1 MSLPPVAASLSLQP
15 EELEE
20 GQIMPVYTLNEEQLE
35 EGQLPPH
42 ALQQSSVHLQAP
54 FDDGHSD
61 GALDDELH
69 SASESDTDTA
79 AQSPDEERELAMLL
93 ADEEQPLPASSLFI
107 DAAALAAPS
116 YAAAS
121 STDAVCPPL
130 LHIVAP
136 SEPSDPTAAPASLV
150 SSLALL
156 PRS

>member
-1 MSLPPVAASLSLQP
+1 MSLPPGNAASQSLQL

-20 GQIMPVYTLNEEQLE
+20 GQIMPVYTLDEELE

-42 ALQQSSVHLQAP
+42 ALQQPSAHPQAS

-69 SASESDTDTA
+69 SASESDDIA

-93 ADEEQPLPASSLFI
+93 ADEEQPLQASSVFI
-107 DAAALAAPS
+107 DAAAHAAPS

-121 STDAVCPPL
+121 SADAVCPPL
-130 LHIVAP
+130 LHVVAP
-136 SEPSDPTAAPASLV
+136 SENSELAAASASLV
-150 SSLALL
+150 GTLALS
-156 PRS
+156 RCS

>member
-1 MSLPPVAASLSLQP
+1 MT
-15 EELEE
+15 
-20 GQIMPVYTLNEEQLE
+20 VYTLGEELE

-42 ALQQSSVHLQAP
+42 ALQQSGAHLRTP
-54 FDDGHSD
+54 LDDGHSD

-69 SASESDTDTA
+69 SASESDDTA

-93 ADEEQPLPASSLFI
+93 ADEEQPLPASSVFV
-107 DAAALAAPS
+107 DAAAHAALS

-130 LHIVAP
+130 LHVVAP
-136 SEPSDPTAAPASLV
+136 ADPSDPAAASASLV
-150 SSLALL
+150 STLALS